1 MPSMG
6 NGFQHIRGHAHQLQT
21 LRQAMDA
28 GMVAHA
34 YLFSGPSGV
43 GKELVARM
51 FFSGL
56 LCESGPG
63 EPCGQCGACGKV
75 ERGTHADLVV
85 LEPEGK
91 FIKIGQVRHVTS
103 MVHYPPLEG
112 RYRCILIK
120 DAEQLH
126 EAAGNALL
134 KTLEEP
140 SSHTVFILL
149 SSRPHLVLST
159 IVSRCQGLAFSG
171 LIHNDVV
178 DVLVGAH
185 GISPADAESA
195 AGMAGG
201 RVDAALE
208 ILDSDLIVKRNAW
221 LDCLVGL
228 PETSGA
234 DVFALAEK
242 MTAEKGMFE
251 PHLAWTMSWYRDLLV
266 AASGG
271 ERDVLENQDRA
282 EQLCGIAQHDDIPA
296 LLQSLEGIEKVFSD
310 RRFNVNP
317 RLAAEHLILHLT
329 RPIGGRAR

>member
-1 MPSMG
+1 MG
-6 NGFQHIRGHAHQLQT
+6 NGFEQIRGHAHQRRT
-21 LRQAMDA
+21 LRQAMEA

-43 GKELVARM
+43 GKELIARR
-51 FFSGL
+51 FFGGL

-63 EPCGQCGACGKV
+63 DPCGECGACGKV

-91 FIKIGQVRHVTS
+91 FIKIGQVRHVAS

-112 RYRCILIK
+112 RYRCVLIR
-120 DAEQLH
+120 DADQLH

-140 SSHTVFILL
+140 SSHTVFILI
-149 SSRPHLVLST
+149 SSKPHLVLST
-159 IVSRCQGLAFSG
+159 IVSRCQGLAFSS
-171 LIHNDVV
+171 LVHKDVV

-185 GISPADAESA
+185 GIDATEAESA

-208 ILDSDLIVKRNAW
+208 ILDSDLIGKRNAW
-221 LDCLVGL
+221 LDCLAAL

-251 PHLAWTMSWYRDLLV
+251 PHLGWTMSWYRDLLV

-271 ERDVLENQDRA
+271 EKDALENQDRA
-282 EQLCGIAQHDDIPA
+282 AQLQGIAKKEDIPA
-296 LLQSLEGIEKVFSD
+296 LLQSLEGIEKVFTD

-329 RPIGGRAR
+329 RPIGGRAQ

>member
-1 MPSMG
+1 MG
-6 NGFQHIRGHAHQLQT
+6 NGFQHIRGHAHQLRT

-43 GKELVARM
+43 GKELLART

-91 FIKIGQVRHVTS
+91 FIKIGQVRHVAS

-140 SSHTVFILL
+140 SSHTVFILV

-159 IVSRCQGLAFSG
+159 IISRCQGLVFSG
-171 LIHNDVV
+171 LNHKDLV
-178 DVLVGAH
+178 DVLVGVH
-185 GISPADAESA
+185 GVSPTDAESA

-208 ILDSDLIVKRNAW
+208 ILDSDLIGKRNAW
-221 LDCLVGL
+221 LDCLADL
-228 PETSGA
+228 PATSGA

-266 AASGG
+266 AASGS
-271 ERDVLENQDRA
+271 ERDALENQDRA
-282 EQLCGIAQHDDIPA
+282 DQLQSIAQQDDIPA

-329 RPIGGRAR
+329 RPVGGRAR